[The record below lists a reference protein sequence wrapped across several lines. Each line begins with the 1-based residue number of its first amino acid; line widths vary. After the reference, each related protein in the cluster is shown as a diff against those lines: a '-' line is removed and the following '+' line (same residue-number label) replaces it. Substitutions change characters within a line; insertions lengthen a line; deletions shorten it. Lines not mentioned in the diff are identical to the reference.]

1 MMMSS
6 FDLVLLT
13 YGQMDYREVLGILSK
28 NISRVGFD
36 QFSDLI
42 KLVHET
48 EVHAYAHILHEL
60 KNKKGWKS
68 DEIFTQNEIQRIDE
82 IKKQLGLTTPENIVK
97 INETTYYVIESKN
110 KRSMLD
116 IAIKEAEKDYANKI
130 NASKIIKSVFITGIA
145 GNKDEGY
152 IAISKYLHNG
162 IWKKIT
168 ENNAEITGLLSSSQ
182 VKKILDLNNPNLED
196 VEISE
201 QEFLKAAEEINGQLH
216 ESSIHKDSRAKFISA
231 ILLALSRNSNIDLNQ
246 NPVELVNAINTRV
259 DLVLKKE
266 NKQNFSR
273 FIHIDMP
280 SSEDNHQKLKI
291 AIIKS
296 IQTLQGL
303 NINSAMLSGRDVLGN
318 FYEVF
323 LKYGNGAKEIGIV
336 LTPRHITRF
345 AAEMMDIDE
354 NDLVLD
360 PTCGTGGFLV
370 AAFDEVR
377 KKQSKK
383 FDMFKKHGLYGIEEQ
398 DPIISLALVN
408 MIFRG
413 DGKNNMIEGNCF
425 SKHLTAITKDGVSI
439 AEFTTDNTNTL
450 SPITKVLMN
459 PPFPKKKTDTK
470 EFLFVDHALK
480 QMQDGGLLFSVLPYS
495 CMVKD
500 QKAYKSWRQNLLKSN
515 TLISVITFPSE
526 LFYPVGVRTIGV
538 FIRKGIPH
546 KDKNVLWLRAMS
558 DGLRLKKG
566 KRLPYAKEPNDLE
579 KIKSILFKFIKNPE
593 TEIRN
598 IPMFQKSTKLDKWDK
613 HVELCAEAYLDEK
626 RVSLKKM
633 NELIETSIRAN
644 IAFDIKFE
652 KELKVV
658 HKK

>member
-1 MMMSS
+1 M
-6 FDLVLLT
+6 
-13 YGQMDYREVLGILSK
+13 SK
-28 NISRVGFD
+28 NINRVGFD
-36 QFSDLI
+36 QFSNLT

-60 KNKKGWKS
+60 KVKKGWKT
-68 DEIFTQNEIQRIDE
+68 DQIFTQNEIQRIGE
-82 IKKQLGLTTPENIVK
+82 IKKQLDQTTPENIVK
-97 INETTYYVIESKN
+97 INETMYYVIESKN
-110 KRSMLD
+110 KRDKLD
-116 IAIKEAEKDYANKI
+116 IAINEAEKYYADKI
-130 NASKIIKSVFITGIA
+130 NNSKTIRANFITGIA
-145 GNKDEGY
+145 GNDEEGY
-152 IAISKYLHNG
+152 IATSKYLHNG
-162 IWKKIT
+162 NWEKIT
-168 ENNAEITGLLSSSQ
+168 ENDAELTGLLSISQ
-182 VKKILDLNNPNLED
+182 IERIIDLDDPNLED

-201 QEFLKAAEEINGQLH
+201 QEFLVAAEEINGQLH

-231 ILLALSRNSNIDLNQ
+231 ILLSLSRKSSIDLNQ

-280 SSEDNHQKLKI
+280 SSEDNHHKLKT

-296 IQTLQGL
+296 IQTLQDL
-303 NINSAMLSGRDVLGN
+303 NINSAMLSGRDVLGK

-345 AAEMMDIDE
+345 VAEIMDIDE

-377 KKQSKK
+377 KKQTDN
-383 FDMFKKHGLYGIEEQ
+383 FDVFKKYGLYGIEEQ
-398 DPIISLALVN
+398 DQIIALALVN

-439 AEFTTDNTNTL
+439 AEFTTDSTNTL
-450 SPITKVLMN
+450 PPITKVLMN

-480 QMQDGGLLFSVLPYS
+480 QMQDEGLLFSVLPYS
-495 CMVKD
+495 CMIKD

-515 TLISVITFPSE
+515 TLISVITFLS
-526 LFYPVGVRTIGV
+526 V
-538 FIRKGIPH
+538 H
-546 KDKNVLWLRAMS
+546 
-558 DGLRLKKG
+558 
-566 KRLPYAKEPNDLE
+566 
-579 KIKSILFKFIKNPE
+579 
-593 TEIRN
+593 
-598 IPMFQKSTKLDKWDK
+598 
-613 HVELCAEAYLDEK
+613 
-626 RVSLKKM
+626 
-633 NELIETSIRAN
+633 LIMCIC
-644 IAFDIKFE
+644 
-652 KELKVV
+652 
-658 HKK
+658 